1 MKKRYKILFTL
12 LILSG
17 LSLVSVGLFIDPL
30 LDAAGNFLV
39 INDEPKKSDVIFV
52 PSGNPRIRFVKAIEL
67 LKSGLA
73 EKIVLNLERLNA
85 GDMAFERRYG
95 KRFSTEA
102 FVEHIMNIEGVNPF
116 QVIIPDQRPVST
128 NEDFELLKEI
138 VEEKG
143 FHSVIITTSWFHLRR
158 CELVAKRFLD
168 EEIKICL
175 VPANLPDMNYF
186 TSRSKR
192 IFGLFNAYMKL
203 GYYYIAAF

>member
-1 MKKRYKILFTL
+1 MKRRYKILIAL
-12 LILSG
+12 LILAG
-17 LSLVSVGLFIDPL
+17 FAVVSFGLFIDPML
-30 LDAAGNFLV
+30 NAAGEFLV
-39 INDEPKKSDVIFV
+39 INNEPKKSDIVFV
-52 PSGNPRIRFVKAIEL
+52 PSGNPRVRFVKAIEL

-73 EKIVLNLERLNA
+73 EKIVLNLERPNA

-102 FVEHIMNIEGVNPF
+102 FVEHIMAIEGVSRIRLF
-116 QVIIPDQRPVST
+116 IPDQRPVST
-128 NEDFELLKEI
+128 NEDFELLQKI
-138 VEEKG
+138 MEEKG

-158 CELVAKRFLD
+158 CQLVARRFLD
-168 EEIKICL
+168 EEIKICF